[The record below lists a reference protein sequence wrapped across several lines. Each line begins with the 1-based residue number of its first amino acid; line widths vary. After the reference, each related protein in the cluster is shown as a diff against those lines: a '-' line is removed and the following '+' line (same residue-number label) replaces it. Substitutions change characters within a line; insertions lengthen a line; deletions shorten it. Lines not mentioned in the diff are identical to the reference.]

1 MGMNAPT
8 AAIARPKGPIVWLD
22 RDQQQLD
29 DAYDQLVYAPNRD
42 QLAKRRVANSAAA
55 RAWLG
60 EPLRFAYGPMPI
72 EALMSIDRSRIVLP
86 PSVQE
91 HPSPSSCTGK
101 PGAPAP
107 HPSSRSWPSRS
118 CVPAPVS
125 RCSISSMS
133 TMPAATYFR
142 WSSKCA
148 APSAG
153 CIATP
158 KVSAATATALSDF
171 AFRPDRILPAAW

>member
-22 RDQQQLD
+22 ADQQQLD

-60 EPLRFAYGPMPI
+60 EPLRFAYGPMPT

-91 HPSPSSCTGK
+91 HPSPSSSGMYDLK
-101 PGAPAP
+101 PGTAVEALEIRKLHRRDGARAVRHPA
-107 HPSSRSWPSRS
+107 SRQARD
-118 CVPAPVS
+118 
-125 RCSISSMS
+125 
-133 TMPAATYFR
+133 ATHSQLR
-142 WSSKCA
+142 HLRE
-148 APSAG
+148 
-153 CIATP
+153 TP
-158 KVSAATATALSDF
+158 EFQL
-171 AFRPDRILPAAW
+171 

>member
-22 RDQQQLD
+22 TDQQQLD

-91 HPSPSSCTGK
+91 HPSHGGAWRTGAASELTFLAE
-101 PGAPAP
+101 PFVRAGASFA
-107 HPSSRSWPSRS
+107 
-118 CVPAPVS
+118 VLDFINVDD
-125 RCSISSMS
+125 
-133 TMPAATYFR
+133 
-142 WSSKCA
+142 
-148 APSAG
+148 AG
-153 CIATP
+153 GNLFLMVEQVRRA
-158 KVSAATATALSDF
+158 VG
-171 AFRPDRILPAAW
+171 